1 VIGSDSRL
9 PGLLH
14 ACGHEGAGVGLA
26 PATGYLIAQ
35 TATGQTAP
43 VSLAPFDPGRFEEP
57 SRA

>member
-1 VIGSDSRL
+1 VPEDAALVTDEDEERF
-9 PGLLH
+9 
-14 ACGHEGAGVGLA
+14 
-26 PATGYLIAQ
+26 GYLIAQ